1 MKSFVTLVTLL
12 TLGLLLLPPL
22 PTRGQSSVW
31 AISES
36 HGFVQLLVANG
47 APPDYLDQVRLG
59 ISAFSRYSQDSLGR
73 SLQKTVHFHVFPD
86 AQVRLSLMQSIMN
99 LTNDQLRSALGI
111 GVVGGKGCLDCSQ
124 PNGTI
129 WLRVDEPWMPGPRQS
144 APVSLAFV
152 TAHALTHMW
161 QFGQGSARKEPQ
173 WWQEGVADYVGYR
186 AVDSVGHIPF
196 GDAAEHMKRVVLN
209 SPVPMH
215 RSLEGYG
222 LTFEIANRVFY
233 QWNQLARGAGYSL
246 FALLAYRLTEQQSP
260 AALTTYYQELGRGRS
275 WPDAFETAFKVK
287 PEEAYLDLLRWVG
300 L

>member
-1 MKSFVTLVTLL
+1 MKYFRTLVTILI
-12 TLGLLLLPPL
+12 LGLVLLPTL
-22 PTRGQSSVW
+22 PTRGQSPAW
-31 AISES
+31 AVSES

-47 APPDYLDQVRLG
+47 VPPDYLDQIRLG

-73 SLQKTVHFHVFPD
+73 SLQRTVHFHVFPD
-86 AQVRLSLMQSIMN
+86 AQVRLPVMQSLLN

-111 GVVGGKGCLDCSQ
+111 GVMGGKGCLDCSR

-129 WLRVDEPWMPGPRQS
+129 WLRVDEPWMPGPRS
-144 APVSLAFV
+144 APVSLASV

-161 QFGQGSARKEPQ
+161 QFEQGSARKEPQ

-196 GDAAEHMKRVVLN
+196 GEAAEYMKRIVLN

-222 LTFEIANRVFY
+222 LTFEIANRIFY
-233 QWNQLARGAGYSL
+233 EWNQRARGAGYSL
-246 FALLAYRLTEQQSP
+246 FALLAHRLAEQQRP
-260 AALTTYYQELGRGRS
+260 AALTAYYQEIGRGRL
-275 WPDAFETAFKVK
+275 WPDAFEAAFKVK
-287 PEEAYLDLLRWVG
+287 PEEAYQDLLRWVG